1 MCKMD
6 GGERAQRGG
15 RERKIRK
22 TMLFSGKGSIMEAER
37 RYRPPNFQRAG
48 GRTMN
53 QTMETILTRRSIRS
67 FQEKPIPEE
76 DMKQIVDAAL
86 HAPSAMGRQT
96 WKFTVVMNRE
106 KIQKLAKAVG
116 KVLGREDYDM
126 YRPEALVIPSNEKDS
141 RFGRDDNACAWRI
154 FSWPPILSALVPCGS
169 TSFTGSV
176 TSRRCGKF

>member
-1 MCKMD
+1 
-6 GGERAQRGG
+6 
-15 RERKIRK
+15 
-22 TMLFSGKGSIMEAER
+22 
-37 RYRPPNFQRAG
+37 
-48 GRTMN
+48 MN

-141 RFGRDDNACAWRI
+141 RFGRDDNACAMENIYLACTALGLGCVWINQLLDCFDDPAVRA
-154 FSWPPILSALVPCGS
+154 ILTEFGVPASHGIYGTAAIGRPVSAG
-169 TSFTGSV
+169 
-176 TSRRCGKF
+176 GKKPRKGRAVIVE

>member
-1 MCKMD
+1 
-6 GGERAQRGG
+6 
-15 RERKIRK
+15 
-22 TMLFSGKGSIMEAER
+22 
-37 RYRPPNFQRAG
+37 
-48 GRTMN
+48 MN

-126 YRPEALVIPSNEKDS
+126 YRPETLVIPSNEKDS
-141 RFGRDDNACAWRI
+141 RFGRDDNACAMENI
-154 FSWPPILSALVPCGS
+154 FLAAHSLGI
-169 TSFTGSV
+169 GSV
-176 TSRRCGKF
+176 WINQLHGICDEPAVREVLREFGIPDDHVVYGLAALGYADDTPIAPKERIGQVAYIR

>member
-1 MCKMD
+1 
-6 GGERAQRGG
+6 
-15 RERKIRK
+15 
-22 TMLFSGKGSIMEAER
+22 
-37 RYRPPNFQRAG
+37 
-48 GRTMN
+48 MN

-76 DMKQIVDAAL
+76 NMKQIVDAAL

-141 RFGRDDNACAWRI
+141 RFGRDDNACAMENI
-154 FSWPPILSALVPCGS
+154 FLAAHSLGI
-169 TSFTGSV
+169 GSV
-176 TSRRCGKF
+176 WIN

>member
-1 MCKMD
+1 
-6 GGERAQRGG
+6 
-15 RERKIRK
+15 
-22 TMLFSGKGSIMEAER
+22 
-37 RYRPPNFQRAG
+37 
-48 GRTMN
+48 MN

-86 HAPSAMGRQT
+86 HAPSAMGCQT

-141 RFGRDDNACAWRI
+141 RFGRDDNACAMENI
-154 FSWPPILSALVPCGS
+154 FLAAHSLGI
-169 TSFTGSV
+169 GSV
-176 TSRRCGKF
+176 WINQLHGICDEPAVREVLREFGIPDDHVVYGLAALGYADDTPIAPKERIGQVAYIR